1 MLTGPEQSIFYI
13 LCPRRLAESRRW
25 KIIFK
30 FVLSLSLSLSCS
42 DQSSQGELIAIWCAF
57 QLDKNLKIKILDKR
71 VIIFCL

>member
-1 MLTGPEQSIFYI
+1 MLTGPEQSIFTF
-13 LCPRRLAESRRW
+13 CALAVWRNRDVGKS
-25 KIIFK
+25 FLNL
-30 FVLSLSLSLSCS
+30 FSLSLSLSCS

>member
-30 FVLSLSLSLSCS
+30 FVLSLSCS